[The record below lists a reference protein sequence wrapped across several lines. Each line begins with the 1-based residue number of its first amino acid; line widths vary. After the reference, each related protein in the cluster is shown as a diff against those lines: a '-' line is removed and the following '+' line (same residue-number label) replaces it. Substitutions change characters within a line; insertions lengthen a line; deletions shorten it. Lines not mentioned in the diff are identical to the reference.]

1 MPHIPLS
8 GRVALVTGAGTRV
21 GAAIA
26 RSLAAA
32 GADLVVHYA
41 TSAAG
46 ADAVVDEARAL
57 GRRATALQADLH
69 DREALAGLARAALD
83 WSSGRLDLLVHNAA
97 NFDRVPPAEL
107 SAEAWDRAMALN
119 ATAPYLLTLELAP
132 ALRACR
138 GSVVAI
144 ACVSAERPWKN
155 YLPYS
160 VSKAALAHLVRGLA
174 VALAPDVRVN
184 GVAPGTV
191 LPPLSSSD
199 EATLAR
205 LRERIPLRRIGEAGD
220 VARAVVFLAEND
232 FITGQVLAVD
242 GGASVA

>member
-1 MPHIPLS
+1 MPHAPLT
-8 GRVALVTGAGTRV
+8 GRVALVTGAGTRL
-21 GAAIA
+21 GAATA
-26 RSLAAA
+26 RLLAAA
-32 GADLVVHYA
+32 GADLAVHYA
-41 TSAAG
+41 TSRAG
-46 ADAVVDEARAL
+46 ADAIVGEARSL
-57 GRRATALQADLH
+57 GRRAVALQADLQ
-69 DREALAGLARAALD
+69 DRAALAGLARAALD

-107 SAEAWDRAMALN
+107 SADAWDRAMALN

-144 ACVSAERPWKN
+144 VCLSAERPWRN
-155 YLPYS
+155 YIPYS

-174 VALAPDVRVN
+174 VGLAPDVRVN
-184 GVAPGTV
+184 GIAPGTV
-191 LPPLSSSD
+191 LPPSSYD

-205 LRERIPLRRIGEAGD
+205 LRERIPLQRLGEAED

-232 FITGQVLAVD
+232 FITGQILAID

>member
-1 MPHIPLS
+1 MPHVPLT
-8 GRVALVTGAGTRV
+8 GRVALVTGAGTRL

-26 RSLAAA
+26 RALAAA
-32 GADLVVHYA
+32 GADLAVHYA
-41 TSAAG
+41 TSGAG
-46 ADAVVDEARAL
+46 AEAVVAEARAL
-57 GRRATALQADLH
+57 GRRAIALQADLY

-83 WSSGRLDLLVHNAA
+83 WSSGRLDVLVHNAA
-97 NFDRVPPAEL
+97 NFDRVAPEAL

-132 ALRACR
+132 ALRERRGAIVALAC
-138 GSVVAI
+138 I
-144 ACVSAERPWKN
+144 SAERPWKN
-155 YLPYS
+155 YIPYS

-174 VALAPDVRVN
+174 VGLAPDVRVN

-191 LPPLSSSD
+191 LPPSSYD

-220 VARAVVFLAEND
+220 IARAVVFLAEND
-232 FITGQVLAVD
+232 FITGQILAVD
-242 GGASVA
+242 GGVSVA